1 MFLDRRRNVTFHGEP
16 PKEVMPSKCWGKIV
30 TWEMSTEEI
39 RLLSDSCNDN
49 QSFLIE
55 YTPYDSIV
63 SAKRILELCF
73 EKQKGKAQDIFG
85 VEVNFPD
92 PFGVHSLCH
101 LSNIKITVCALLHRE
116 KQPTN
121 SILATIIARRL
132 WDMKCSSPG
141 CGSTRQ
147 CPRKKL

>member
-1 MFLDRRRNVTFHGEP
+1 MFFDRRRNVTFHGEP

-73 EKQKGKAQDIFG
+73 EKQKGKAQDILG

-116 KQPTN
+116 KKPSN
-121 SILATIIARRL
+121 SILPNLIARPL
-132 WDMKCSSPG
+132 WDMKC
-141 CGSTRQ
+141 
-147 CPRKKL
+147 